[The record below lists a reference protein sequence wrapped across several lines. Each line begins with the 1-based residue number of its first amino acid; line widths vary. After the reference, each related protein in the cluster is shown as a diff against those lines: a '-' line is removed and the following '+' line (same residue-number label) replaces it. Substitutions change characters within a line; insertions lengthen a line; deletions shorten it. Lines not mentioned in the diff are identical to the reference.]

1 MSGRAFLK
9 AKLIR
14 LIVLNNY
21 YRMETKTK
29 KRTKVAAPL
38 NGHNGNGTSDVSM
51 ADIEILKEELAKER
65 RIIKDTL
72 DQAIDSVIT
81 IDGNKE
87 IIYYNQAAEAMFGY
101 SREEVMGQNVS
112 MLVPMEHRGNHDS
125 YVDKNVRTGVNKVV
139 GKGRELQM
147 TRKNGELFYGLLTL
161 SKVKVEDTIQF
172 TAFIKDITEQVND
185 RIKAESTIAAVNAG
199 WASIEFTPDGIILDC
214 NDIWEKVTEYSR
226 SEIIGSHHRL
236 FCRDSYVQ
244 SNEYEQFWKRLA
256 KGEVFND
263 EFRRKRKDGSELW
276 INASYTPVRDNE
288 GKVYKIVKIA
298 TDITDQKIKNTDFE
312 GQIKAINESQA
323 VIEFNMD
330 GTIITTNDNFLQA
343 TGYDLHELKGKH
355 HRIFCDPE
363 YARSQEYKEFWEALN
378 RGEYFS
384 NEYLRRKKSGEDL
397 WLQASYN
404 PILNTDGEPYKVV
417 KLATDI
423 TDKKRALEELKRVV
437 SAVVDEGSLRERAN
451 TSNLAGSEVELLELI
466 NQLMEGIGVP
476 VLEVSDIISGL
487 ASGDLTKEIKIVA
500 KGDVKEMADGLTVAM
515 NNINQL
521 MSSINDSSNRIAASA
536 EQQLVKSD
544 QMSGTTEQ
552 VAFAI
557 SQMAEGVHD
566 QASQIDNA
574 SKLMNQVRNSAEQMG
589 LKSDTINGSAK
600 AGQENAKK
608 GLGTVQQVVESMK
621 EIKKS
626 ADITSDSIGVLT
638 ERSEEIARTLNVIT
652 DIAGQTNLLALNA
665 AIEAARAGDA
675 GRGFAV
681 VAEEIRKLAEDSRTS
696 AGDIEKVIKAV
707 GKDISQAG
715 KAIESMDV
723 SVRSGNEASGKAES
737 VFKDIDA
744 SVVETLRLSE
754 EVQEAT
760 ELQKKS
766 IDETVINIEKIVTVS
781 EETSSGTE
789 EIATSSKDLSNGMQ
803 EFNSS
808 SKGLAEI
815 ATQLREGV
823 SKFKL
828 KSIV

>member
-1 MSGRAFLK
+1 
-9 AKLIR
+9 
-14 LIVLNNY
+14 
-21 YRMETKTK
+21 
-29 KRTKVAAPL
+29 
-38 NGHNGNGTSDVSM
+38 
-51 ADIEILKEELAKER
+51 
-65 RIIKDTL
+65 
-72 DQAIDSVIT
+72 
-81 IDGNKE
+81 
-87 IIYYNQAAEAMFGY
+87 
-101 SREEVMGQNVS
+101 REEVMGQNVS